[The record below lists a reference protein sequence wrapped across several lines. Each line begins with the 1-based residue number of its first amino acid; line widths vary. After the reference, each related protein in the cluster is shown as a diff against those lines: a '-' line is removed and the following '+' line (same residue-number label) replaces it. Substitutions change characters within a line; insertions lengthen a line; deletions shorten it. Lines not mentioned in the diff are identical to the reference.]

1 MPPYVWV
8 DTGRVTAVP
17 DREEGVTAKEDPYG
31 WYREGPIGPDFHIPE
46 VLPHLFDKSI
56 EYVTSRSDDAKQGD
70 PFFLYLP
77 LPAPH
82 TPIVPVPPF
91 RGASGINPYADFVMQ
106 VDHLMGRLLD
116 CLEKQGIDQNTL
128 VIFTSD
134 NGCSPQANFDVLE
147 EHGHDPSG
155 IYRGHKAD
163 IFEGGHRVP
172 LIIKWPGH
180 VEEGKISRDLACH
193 TDIYVTLEEIV
204 DKVGGSDG
212 GEDGF
217 SLLPILSGKESP
229 GRKGLVSH
237 SIDGSFAVRDGDW
250 KLCLCYGSGGWSA
263 PKEKQAK
270 TEGLPPLQ
278 LYNLSNDASE
288 THNVAANHPEKV
300 TALLQLLKQWVDNG
314 RSTPGAKR
322 KNDRE
327 VTFLPAGVTIP

>member
-212 GEDGF
+212 GE
-217 SLLPILSGKESP
+217 I
-229 GRKGLVSH
+229 GRAHV
-237 SIDGSFAVRDGDW
+237 
-250 KLCLCYGSGGWSA
+250 
-263 PKEKQAK
+263 
-270 TEGLPPLQ
+270 
-278 LYNLSNDASE
+278 
-288 THNVAANHPEKV
+288 
-300 TALLQLLKQWVDNG
+300 
-314 RSTPGAKR
+314 
-322 KNDRE
+322 
-327 VTFLPAGVTIP
+327 